1 MLPQAPA
8 PQAILEAAL
17 YVDDLDAAEDF
28 YGRILGLQRIQKAAG
43 RHVFFRCGSSVLLL
57 FIAAETAKPPG
68 NPRLPVPPHGA
79 QGPGHVCF
87 AQSRSELL
95 EMRDRLHAAGVDI
108 EAEFDWPHGPRS
120 IYFRDPAGN
129 SVEISEPHLWSY

>member
-1 MLPQAPA
+1 MLPKAPA

-28 YGRILGLQRIQKAAG
+28 YGGVLGLECIQKVAN
-43 RHVFFRCGSSVLLL
+43 RHVFFRCGPAVVLL
-57 FIAAETAKPPG
+57 FNATETVNPPG

-79 QGPGHVCF
+79 QGAGHICF
-87 AQSRSELL
+87 AQPRDALL
-95 EMRDRLHAAGVDI
+95 EMRDRLRAAGVEI

-120 IYFRDPAGN
+120 VYFRDPAGN
-129 SVEISEPHLWSY
+129 SVEIAEPHLWSA